1 MPRSRVAAGDRRVAV
16 VDDIEALA
24 ARAISDLD
32 DLHDFGAHLHV
43 MWTRFRLWVQA
54 GNTLQSRNNKTASV
68 VSERDLIK
76 RYARYRTK
84 YVQALSFVQLSTV
97 FEAFLFDFLRLMLTN
112 EPRHLAQKK
121 QIEVSLALSAVD
133 REALVLLIA
142 ERELNEL
149 KYDRPR
155 AWFDYMN
162 RIVKLGCPAED
173 EIERI
178 AEIKAARDLLI
189 HNSGFVNKTYLEKA
203 GAKARFSVG
212 EKVVIDDQY
221 FDECWQLAKKLV
233 EDITNAAKHRLIRS
247 GSP

>member
-1 MPRSRVAAGDRRVAV
+1 VAV

-24 ARAISDLD
+24 VRTVSDLG

-54 GNTLQSRNNKTASV
+54 GNTLRSRNNKTASV
-68 VSERDLIK
+68 VSERELIK

-121 QIEVSLALSAVD
+121 QIEVSLALSAMD

-149 KYDRPR
+149 KYDRPK
-155 AWFDYMN
+155 AWFEYMN
-162 RIVKLGCPAED
+162 RIVKLGCPTED

-178 AEIKAARDLLI
+178 AEMKAARDLLI
-189 HNSGFVNKTYLEKA
+189 HSSGLVNKTYLEKA
-203 GAKARFSVG
+203 GSKARYAAG
-212 EKVVIDDQY
+212 EQVVIDGQY
-221 FDECWQLAKKLV
+221 FDASWLLAKKLV
-233 EDITNAAKHRLIRS
+233 DDITNTAKRRLIRS